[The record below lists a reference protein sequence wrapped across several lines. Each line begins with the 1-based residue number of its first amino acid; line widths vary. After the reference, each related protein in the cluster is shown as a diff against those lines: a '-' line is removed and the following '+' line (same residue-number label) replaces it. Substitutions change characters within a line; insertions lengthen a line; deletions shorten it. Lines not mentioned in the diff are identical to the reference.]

1 MDADVLKAI
10 KRDWEEGLLS
20 PNLIRIKHGLSDAD
34 AVLSLVARHGWG
46 DRKSIQ
52 AKIKDGTLRE
62 VVNQS
67 QIPSQSGGSFV
78 DEDAQVSAYTQMV
91 AGVIRHHH
99 QGLGRGRTL
108 ADRMLAEL
116 EEIQP
121 PVVDQEAIDSLAS
134 VVEKTNP
141 ELAAHLRAHIGPT
154 NPVQKLAFLGK
165 RIGMLNVLS
174 QTQVT
179 YINAERTAYGL
190 DDESNR
196 DGAQFD
202 DVVDEAQRRIA
213 RQQ

>member
-1 MDADVLKAI
+1 VDADVLRAI
-10 KRDWEEGLLS
+10 ERDWKDGLLS
-20 PNLIRIKHGLSDAD
+20 PTLIRIKHGLGDSDAVV
-34 AVLSLVARHGWG
+34 ALAARHGWG

-67 QIPSQSGGSFV
+67 APKSDPGGSFV
-78 DEDAQVSAYTQMV
+78 DEDQQMSAYNQMV

-108 ADRMLAEL
+108 ADRMLVEL

-121 PVVDQEAIDSLAS
+121 PEVDQGAIDSLAN

-141 ELAAHLRAHIGPT
+141 ELAAHLRAHIGPV
-154 NPVQKLAFLGK
+154 NPKEKLAFLGK
-165 RIGMLNVLS
+165 RIGMLRDLS

-179 YINAERTAYGL
+179 YIDAERTAYGL
-190 DDESNR
+190 NEESNR
-196 DGAQFD
+196 DGVQFD

-213 RQQ
+213 HLS